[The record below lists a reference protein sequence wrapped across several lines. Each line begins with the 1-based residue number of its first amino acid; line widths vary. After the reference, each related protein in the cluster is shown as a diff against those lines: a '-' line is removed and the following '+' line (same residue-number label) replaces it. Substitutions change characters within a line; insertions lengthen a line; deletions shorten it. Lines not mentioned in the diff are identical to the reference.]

1 MLLFSILSQPLVALA
16 FILALL
22 IVLTFHEFFHA
33 LVALWQGD
41 NTAKYAGRLTLNP
54 LAHLD
59 FMGTLMLLLVG
70 FGWGK
75 PVPVNYY
82 NLKDQK
88 WGPALVSLAGP
99 FANLV
104 MAIIFSIAFKF
115 VAPANL
121 NPVEV
126 FFNVFNSYISS
137 GNLLLIFLSFL
148 VVYNLILMIFNLIP
162 IPPLDGSHAL
172 FAVLPPKYD
181 NVRFYLEKNGP
192 MLLLILIIL
201 DNFLGIG
208 IISLLFTL
216 IINLFGK
223 LYNLF

>member
-1 MLLFSILSQPLVALA
+1 MLLFSILSQPEVALA

-22 IVLTFHEFFHA
+22 IALTFHEFFHA
-33 LVALWQGD
+33 LVATWQGD
-41 NTAKYAGRLTLNP
+41 STAKNAGRLTLNP

-59 FMGTLMLLLVG
+59 FTGTILLLLIG

-82 NLKDQK
+82 NLRNQK
-88 WGPALVSLAGP
+88 WGPAIVSLAGP
-99 FANLV
+99 FANFLSV
-104 MAIIFSIAFKF
+104 IFFALIFKLIAPTGLNPADPFSII
-115 VAPANL
+115 
-121 NPVEV
+121 
-126 FFNVFNSYISS
+126 NVN

-148 VVYNLILMIFNLIP
+148 VVYNLVLMIFNLIP

-172 FAVLPPKYD
+172 FAVLPPKYEHIQ
-181 NVRFYLEKNGP
+181 VYLEKNGP
-192 MLLLILIIL
+192 MILLILIIM

-216 IINLFGK
+216 IINLFGRI
-223 LYNLF
+223 YNLF